1 MTTYCFPISLL
12 EEWGCCVWIEKD
24 MWEENDCVEVDTHW
38 KTSCG
43 KIFKEQEGLKPTH
56 DFDYCPYCSKDI
68 EVKP

>member
-12 EEWGCCVWIEKD
+12 EEWGCCVWVD
-24 MWEENDCVEVDTHW
+24 VDTHW